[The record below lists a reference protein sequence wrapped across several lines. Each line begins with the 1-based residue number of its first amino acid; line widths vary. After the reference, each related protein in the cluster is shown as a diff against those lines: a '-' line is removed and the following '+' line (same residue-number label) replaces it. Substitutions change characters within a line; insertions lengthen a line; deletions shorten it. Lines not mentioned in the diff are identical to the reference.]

1 MRWAVAAIL
10 LPLAACAVPAEPAGT
25 AAAPPPQAVAQA
37 APQPANVSPPPAAQ
51 PAKPVAIPAG
61 SVVIACTPIEDRPP
75 PNGQTSLAQP
85 FSILVDPNNRPIAFV
100 GGALPA
106 KVPYQVASID
116 PAAGPPQVRVGA
128 IIRYAAKDKQSEM
141 HTELAIMKDGTYL
154 LGLMLK
160 TPTQS
165 TGGTINIGHGT
176 CVTKPA

>member
-1 MRWAVAAIL
+1 MRWAIISIL

-25 AAAPPPQAVAQA
+25 AAAPAPQATPQATASPPQ
-37 APQPANVSPPPAAQ
+37 AAQ
-51 PAKPVAIPAG
+51 PAKPVAIPSG
-61 SVVIACTPIEDRPP
+61 SVVLACTPIEDRPP
-75 PNGQTSLAQP
+75 PSGQAPLTQS
-85 FSILVDPNNRPIAFV
+85 FSILVDASNRPLAFV
-100 GGALPA
+100 GGTLPA
-106 KVPYQVASID
+106 KIPYQVASID

-128 IIRYAAKDKQSEM
+128 IIRYAAKDRQSEM

-176 CVTKPA
+176 CVARPA